1 MIRPP
6 PRSTRTDTLFP
17 YTPLF
22 RAACHRRRAIHPEQ
36 RKRVEARDLTVRP
49 QLHAIEDDSRSR
61 SFGGH
66 IESAGAKAQPPTLPI
81 IGTGAAVLDIE
92 IGRAPCRERVCQ
104 YDELSGVAVTLQTQL

>member
-1 MIRPP
+1 MRI
-6 PRSTRTDTLFP
+6 SDWSSDVCSSNL
-17 YTPLF
+17 
-22 RAACHRRRAIHPEQ
+22 IHPEQ

-81 IGTGAAVLDIE
+81 IGAGAAVLDIE
-92 IGRAPCRERVCQ
+92 AADHVDGDPAGIEGAV
-104 YDELSGVAVTLQTQL
+104 VAADPVVLRQSADRKSTRLNSSDY